1 MDDRLQ
7 TALDFSKYR
16 QTLAI
21 QRKLLKEKLQAKLT
35 YGTAGG
41 IFHIDHSLIAFVQ
54 LCIDQGINSK
64 NILFSISL
72 YIVVWSFVI
81 FCPNAAL
88 TARCLVKVVLV
99 LSAVTAIFSTMVLM
113 ILRTAAFTMALA
125 GLLKNVIL

>member
-35 YGTAGG
+35 YGAHGG

-54 LCIDQGINSK
+54 LCIDQGRVSGIPLIDSNE
-64 NILFSISL
+64 NPILIDDLTKFRDDIFDRYFSA
-72 YIVVWSFVI
+72 SFQYMSEYDAIKKSRTVEK
-81 FCPNAAL
+81 
-88 TARCLVKVVLV
+88 LVDL
-99 LSAVTAIFSTMVLM
+99 
-113 ILRTAAFTMALA
+113 
-125 GLLKNVIL
+125 